1 MLRLIHNLLLNF
13 YICIDSIPAYR
24 QAGAILTT
32 QYPPVPYKEKEI
44 EKLYYT
50 IGEVSEMLGLNASQ
64 IRYWETEFGELKP
77 KKDRKGNRLFTK
89 EDIETI
95 RLIHHLVKEKGFT
108 IEGAKSKLKGGTD
121 DAMKKMKLIES
132 LKKLRG
138 FLEELK
144 DQL

>member
-1 MLRLIHNLLLNF
+1 M
-13 YICIDSIPAYR
+13 
-24 QAGAILTT
+24 
-32 QYPPVPYKEKEI
+32 PYKEKEI

-64 IRYWETEFGELKP
+64 IRYWETEFTSLKP

-95 RLIHHLVKEKGFT
+95 KLIHHLVKEKGFT
-108 IEGAKSKLKGGTD
+108 IDGAKTKLKNGGD
-121 DAMKKMKLIES
+121 DVVRKMKVIES

-138 FLEELK
+138 FLEEIK
-144 DQL
+144 EQL

>member
-1 MLRLIHNLLLNF
+1 M
-13 YICIDSIPAYR
+13 
-24 QAGAILTT
+24 
-32 QYPPVPYKEKEI
+32 PYKEKEI

-64 IRYWETEFGELKP
+64 IRYWETEFDGLKP
-77 KKDRKGNRLFTK
+77 RKDRKGNRLFTK

-95 RLIHHLVKEKGFT
+95 KLIHHLVKEKGFT
-108 IEGAKSKLKGGTD
+108 IDGAKSKLKTGGD
-121 DAMKKMKLIES
+121 DAIKKMKLIES
-132 LKKLRG
+132 LKKVKG